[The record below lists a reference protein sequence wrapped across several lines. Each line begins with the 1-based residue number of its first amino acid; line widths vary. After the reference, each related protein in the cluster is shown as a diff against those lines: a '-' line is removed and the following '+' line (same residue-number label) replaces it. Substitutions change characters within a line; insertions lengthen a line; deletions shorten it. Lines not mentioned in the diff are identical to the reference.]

1 MAVHTIDLTPKWD
14 VVVRITLGVLANNE
28 WGSEASRK
36 AEVALYD
43 MANILDTINREQMLT
58 EEQHKVIQENRK
70 YID

>member
-14 VVVRITLGVLANNE
+14 VVVRITLGVLANNK
-28 WGSEASRK
+28 WGSDASRK